1 MNLNSTIRPEWLA
14 ARYHLPL
21 PLARSLIRD
30 RVGHHAKRL
39 GWMALITV
47 ALVLV
52 QIMAAYRAITLS
64 KSLRLLLWPASLLVI
79 VLHLYLAQRAARPE
93 ILLEAAQLGDHPAN
107 HPKD

>member
-1 MNLNSTIRPEWLA
+1 MSLSSTTRPEWLA

-21 PLARSLIRD
+21 QLARSLILD

-39 GWMALITV
+39 GWMALITG

-52 QIMAAYRAITLS
+52 QIMAEYRAITLS
-64 KSLRLLLWPASLLVI
+64 TSLRLLLWPATLLVI
-79 VLHLYLAQRAARPE
+79 GLHLYLAQRAARPE
-93 ILLEAAQLGDHPAN
+93 ILQQTAQPGGHPAN